1 MKKIIVTSSAGRGH
15 SRHEWWITASDP
27 EDFAKRL
34 ALFLIDNG
42 YWPADKMKDLVCNDT
57 PPAWVDSIC
66 EHCRDYD
73 ETISED
79 TTLCRPCQEEAAWD
93 AYQERLAEWA
103 G

>member
-1 MKKIIVTSSAGRGH
+1 MG
-15 SRHEWWITASDP
+15 
-27 EDFAKRL
+27 
-34 ALFLIDNG
+34 
-42 YWPADKMKDLVCNDT
+42 KMKDLVCNDT